1 MLVLFQIYGTNYL
14 HNLLNPLIEP
24 LLNEPKTFEV
34 DKARLGPNESID
46 VNRNNLLEITGK
58 VFNAIMGSVDR
69 FPLHLRSMC
78 HCLYQVLCKRFPLSQ
93 ESNIISVGTVIF
105 LRYINPA
112 IVSPRENGIVNR
124 HVPNQIK
131 RGLMLMSKILQ
142 NIANHVEFSKEQH
155 MLCFNHF
162 LRAHVEAGQK

>member
-1 MLVLFQIYGTNYL
+1 MLFQIYGTNYL
-14 HNLLNPLIEP
+14 HSLLNPLIEP
-24 LLNEPKTFEV
+24 LFSGSKSFEV
-34 DKARLGPNESID
+34 DKARLGPNENID
-46 VNRNNLLEITGK
+46 VNRNNLLELTEK
-58 VFNAIMGSVDR
+58 VFNAIMESVDS

-78 HCLYQVLCKRFPLSQ
+78 HCLYQVLCKRFPLFQ

-112 IVSPRENGIVNR
+112 IVSPRENGIVTR
-124 HVPNQIK
+124 QPTPSMK
-131 RGLMLMSKILQ
+131 RGLMLVSKILQ